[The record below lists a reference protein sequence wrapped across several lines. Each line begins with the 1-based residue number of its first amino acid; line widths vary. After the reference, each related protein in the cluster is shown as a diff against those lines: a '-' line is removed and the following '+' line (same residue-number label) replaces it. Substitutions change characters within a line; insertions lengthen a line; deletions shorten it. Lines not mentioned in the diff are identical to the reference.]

1 MYALQTAVMKG
12 QGGVFTSL
20 FHYAR
25 MFDAVGVDSACLYRG
40 PGAQRLREG
49 GVRVVD
55 APASLTSPFFPVS
68 FDRLSLTKAIHKA
81 GGGQSPDFAMVH
93 SDLALK
99 SVRRMFPKA
108 VIMTR
113 CHSDK
118 TKHKRDADIVV
129 TLNPEQHARVTRELE
144 GSRARTF
151 LLGHPFMMDPPPS
164 AAFGDG
170 PLRVN
175 LAARFISDKDP
186 MTFVLAAS
194 MMHANPKPEF
204 RFIGAGPLE
213 ADMKRALDSMGVRA
227 TFPGWKPSP
236 LEDFTHNDV
245 LVLPSLWEGLPWLLL
260 EAQARGIPTVASNIP
275 GNAYA
280 LADGAYGDLFPKGDA
295 AALALLLDNAVANLD
310 GLRAKAERGRKDL
323 PGRFGPRAF
332 WNGLQDAMRAV
343 RETEPAHV

>member
-1 MYALQTAVMKG
+1 
-12 QGGVFTSL
+12 
-20 FHYAR
+20 
-25 MFDAVGVDSACLYRG
+25 
-40 PGAQRLREG
+40 
-49 GVRVVD
+49 
-55 APASLTSPFFPVS
+55 
-68 FDRLSLTKAIHKA
+68 
-81 GGGQSPDFAMVH
+81 
-93 SDLALK
+93 
-99 SVRRMFPKA
+99 
-108 VIMTR
+108 
-113 CHSDK
+113 
-118 TKHKRDADIVV
+118 
-129 TLNPEQHARVTRELE
+129 
-144 GSRARTF
+144 
-151 LLGHPFMMDPPPS
+151 
-164 AAFGDG
+164 
-170 PLRVN
+170 
-175 LAARFISDKDP
+175 
-186 MTFVLAAS
+186 